1 MRTIAYD
8 VIGVY
13 VFLLTLMRFLLKKEV
28 NFIPPRL
35 LRFPGNSHS
44 GVKKKRPL
52 FKKEVYFKETNCAL

>member
-13 VFLLTLMRFLLKKEV
+13 VFLLTLMRLLLKKEV

-35 LRFPGNSHS
+35 LVL
-44 GVKKKRPL
+44 GVNLSDEK
-52 FKKEVYFKETNCAL
+52 